1 MKNKSVIKTINIIV
15 PIFILGLII
24 FNSTIEALVLAVF
37 YFIYRIII
45 GLSKIYSYIAIKY
58 YVKGNLKKARKYY
71 KKAYEVKVKEPPIVA
86 SYAYLL
92 ILLGEYDQAEQVLQ
106 VLESIKPVGKAAT
119 SLMLCNAVL
128 IWKRDKNLIAALAH
142 VESMD
147 ETMRNQWYYNVYAKL
162 CIFSGNIGK
171 AKEAALKGYEYL
183 ESNPVA
189 VENLLIVH
197 CINEE
202 YDKALSAANKLIS
215 SNKKF
220 RASSQDAYFYS
231 ALAYEKN
238 GDKEM
243 AKKLYIKTLQYENTT
258 MTYAD
263 KQKVLEKAGEY
274 MK

>member
-1 MKNKSVIKTINIIV
+1 
-15 PIFILGLII
+15 
-24 FNSTIEALVLAVF
+24 
-37 YFIYRIII
+37 
-45 GLSKIYSYIAIKY
+45 
-58 YVKGNLKKARKYY
+58 
-71 KKAYEVKVKEPPIVA
+71 
-86 SYAYLL
+86 
-92 ILLGEYDQAEQVLQ
+92 
-106 VLESIKPVGKAAT
+106 
-119 SLMLCNAVL
+119 
-128 IWKRDKNLIAALAH
+128 
-142 VESMD
+142 
-147 ETMRNQWYYNVYAKL
+147 
-162 CIFSGNIGK
+162 
-171 AKEAALKGYEYL
+171 
-183 ESNPVA
+183 
-189 VENLLIVH
+189 VH

-243 AKKLYIKTLQYENTT
+243 AKKLYIKALQYENTT